1 MGKASPF
8 RGRVLPQDPYL
19 NAIAKYLDG
28 EASQFSGHFRIISSD
43 RFQVP
48 KARPYKAPQLA
59 QVRTVVII
67 VLSST
72 VPSRGA
78 NCEVQG
84 IHGGPV

>member
-19 NAIAKYLDG
+19 NAIAKCLDG
-28 EASQFSGHFRIISSD
+28 EASQSSGHFRMNSSN
-43 RFQVP
+43 RFEVP
-48 KARPYKAPQLA
+48 KARISKVSQLA